1 MKEFFKVLVKYVLPY
16 KRYLF
21 GSLVFNLLSAMLN
34 VFSFLSLLPMLQML
48 FGIDNKTY
56 SFIEWDAAGMN
67 MKDILVNNLYY
78 YTGELIKLYGAS
90 YTLLLIG
97 LFLIVTT
104 LMKTSPMMMFRVTTL
119 PRTLFATS

>member
-97 LFLIVTT
+97 LSL
-104 LMKTSPMMMFRVTTL
+104 S
-119 PRTLFATS
+119 